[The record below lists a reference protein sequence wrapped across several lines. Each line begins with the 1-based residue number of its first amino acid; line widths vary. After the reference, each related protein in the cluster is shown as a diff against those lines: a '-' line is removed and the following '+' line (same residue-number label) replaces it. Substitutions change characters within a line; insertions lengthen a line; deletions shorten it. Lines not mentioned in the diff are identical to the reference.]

1 MFQKSKR
8 RICTIIMLVLVV
20 MWVTTLNIIYLTTYR
35 KVNQENQEMMQI
47 YASAYD
53 THGLPKDQTSH
64 VESGTPPKDPEE
76 KENDNDLTHRY
87 QVSTFF
93 AVIFDRDG
101 EVKEYLNQ
109 PTSDMTDDELQ
120 SWAKTLLSG
129 SKKYGV
135 NGNIVYYITMG
146 TDYTMVTMMD
156 NSVAGAA
163 VDTLLKYMVI
173 FGSIVLIILLIIS
186 TLLANWVVRPMEK
199 GYEKQKIFVADA
211 GHELKTPISTIDAN
225 LAILEREFGDNKWLG
240 NIAYENSR
248 MSIMVHQLLD
258 LARIESVK
266 AVPEEVDFGRIIL
279 SAALPFEAKAYE
291 NGCTLDYAIDDNLKL
306 QGDKMQLEKLVS
318 ILIDNALEHCT
329 GSVVRIISQRT
340 RKGVKFTVS
349 NQGAVIPESEREK
362 IFERFYREDKSRSG
376 EKGHYGLGLAI
387 ARAIVESHKGRIWV
401 ECENGWVS
409 FCVYLYL

>member
-8 RICTIIMLVLVV
+8 RIRTIIMLVLVV

-64 VESGTPPKDPEE
+64 VGSGIPPKDLEE

-186 TLLANWVVRPMEK
+186 TLLANWVVRPMEE

-248 MSIMVHQLLD
+248 MSVMVHQLLD

-266 AVPEEVDFGRIIL
+266 AVPEEVDFGHIIL

-291 NGCTLDYAIDDNLKL
+291 NGCTLEYVIDDNLKL

-362 IFERFYREDKSRSG
+362 LFERFYREDKSRSG

-409 FCVYLYL
+409 FCVYL

>member
-8 RICTIIMLVLVV
+8 RIRTIIMLVLVV

-64 VESGTPPKDPEE
+64 VGSGIPPKDPEE
-76 KENDNDLTHRY
+76 KENDNNLTHRY

-186 TLLANWVVRPMEK
+186 TLLANWVVRPMEE

-248 MSIMVHQLLD
+248 MSVMVHQLLD

-266 AVPEEVDFGRIIL
+266 AVPEEVDFGHIIL

-291 NGCTLDYAIDDNLKL
+291 NGCTLEYVIDDNLKL

-349 NQGAVIPESEREK
+349 NQGAVIPESDREK
-362 IFERFYREDKSRSG
+362 LFERFYREDKSRSG
-376 EKGHYGLGLAI
+376 EKGYYGLGLAI

-409 FCVYLYL
+409 FCVYL